1 MHADFSSNERAKLI
15 RQIGLALQL
24 PMMLVAPIVVGALI
38 GYFLDAW
45 LHTKPFI
52 MILLIVVGFIVGLR
66 DTLKSI
72 SKEEK
77 RNNE

>member
-1 MHADFSSNERAKLI
+1 MPADFSSKERAKLI

-38 GYFLDAW
+38 GYFLDGW
-45 LHTKPFI
+45 LHTRPIVMVVLI
-52 MILLIVVGFIVGLR
+52 MLGFAVGLR

-77 RNNE
+77 RDE